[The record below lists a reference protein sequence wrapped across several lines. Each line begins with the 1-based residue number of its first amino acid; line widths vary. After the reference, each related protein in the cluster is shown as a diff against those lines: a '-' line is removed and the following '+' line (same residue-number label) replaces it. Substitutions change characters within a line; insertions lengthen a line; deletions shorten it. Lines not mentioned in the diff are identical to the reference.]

1 MNHAS
6 RLMMETPALHQEPA
20 SIVSWLTRGRRLGWV
35 LLFLWLLAACG
46 TVDEAEIP
54 ATVTT
59 TPHVATETAMATSA
73 PSLTPTAEPTATI
86 LPATATPL
94 PMPPP
99 TSAPLPTTTHYILWA
114 TYSLW
119 ATLDVPQRQLTVT
132 QTITYVNNTAV
143 THTQLPLLVEPARYD
158 RVFQLHS
165 LTDGHEAALPF
176 AWDNGHLLLTLPAP
190 LPPADHLILHMAYSL
205 AMPAQQIA
213 LGYTPLQ
220 INLGDWYPMEP
231 PYVAERGW
239 VINQP
244 GHVGEHLAYVRAD
257 YDVYLRLIPG
267 ESEPIL
273 AASGYRQT
281 VDGWHHCRLT
291 NARNFAWS
299 VGEYETISGTVDGVE
314 VTSYA
319 FADHAEEAQAAFSA
333 TMQAVSLFNE
343 LFGPYPHDTLVL
355 IEADFRD
362 GLEFDGLYFLDRGLY
377 QRYNDSP
384 REYLIPI
391 AVHETAHQWWQGLV
405 GNDQAWEPWLDE
417 AMATYSELLFYERH
431 YPDLV
436 EWWWY
441 FRVNRFGPTGAV
453 DSAIYDFDQFRP
465 YVNTVYLR
473 GAMLLHEMRRQ
484 VGDGLFLALLQ
495 AYVQAG
501 LTNEIVTADTFWCA
515 WQEVTQADSR
525 PLRQRYFADAAF
537 DPVESCP

>member
-1 MNHAS
+1 MNYPSRFVAGTIPLSQEPDARLS
-6 RLMMETPALHQEPA
+6 RLA
-20 SIVSWLTRGRRLGWV
+20 RGRRLCWF
-35 LLFLWLLAACG
+35 LWLLWLLAACG

-54 ATVTT
+54 VTAVA
-59 TPHVATETAMATSA
+59 TPHVATGTATATST
-73 PSLTPTAEPTATI
+73 PSLTPTVAPTATT
-86 LPATATPL
+86 LPATPTSLPTPSATP
-94 PMPPP
+94 
-99 TSAPLPTTTHYILWA
+99 TPLPTTTH
-114 TYSLW
+114 YSLW
-119 ATLDVPQRQLTVT
+119 ATLDVSRLQLTVT

-143 THTQLPLLVEPARYD
+143 THTHLPLLVEPARFD
-158 RVFQLHS
+158 GVFELHT
-165 LTDGHEAALPF
+165 LTDGHEAALPL

-190 LPPADHLILHMAYSL
+190 LPPHDYIVLHIAYGL
-205 AMPAQQIA
+205 ALPAQQSA
-213 LGYTPLQ
+213 FGYTPLQ
-220 INLGDWYPMEP
+220 INLGDWYPMVP

-239 VINQP
+239 IINQP
-244 GHVGEHLAYVRAD
+244 GHVGEHLAYALAD

-267 ESEPIL
+267 ESEPVL

-281 VDGWHHCRLT
+281 VDGWHHYRLT

-299 VGEYETISGTVDGVE
+299 AGQYETITGTADGIE

-319 FADHAEEAQAAFSA
+319 FADHAVEAQAAFEA
-333 TMQAVSLFNE
+333 TLQAVSLFNE

-377 QRYNDSP
+377 QRYNDTP

-417 AMATYSELLFYERH
+417 ALATYSELLFYERH

-441 FRVNRFGPTGAV
+441 FRVNRFGPAGAV
-453 DSAIYDFDQFRP
+453 DSSIYDFDRFRP

-473 GAMLLHEMRRQ
+473 GAMLLHEMRQQ
-484 VGDGLFLALLQ
+484 VGDELFLAFLQ

-501 LTNEIVTADTFWCA
+501 LANEIVTADTFWCT
-515 WQEVTQADSR
+515 WQAVTQVDSR
-525 PLRQRYFADAAF
+525 PLRQRYFAHDAF
-537 DPVESCP
+537 DPVESCR